1 MKFSESQS
9 KRLVELNA
17 ASDDI
22 NADFDTKESRDRRF
36 YDIERDLIK
45 AEKERLKE
53 LLAAKQL
60 PVNLKCQ
67 RDLENWLLNDEGFTQ
82 VSTPIIISEEKLSKM
97 NLEEDHHLREQIFWM
112 GKNKCLRPML
122 APNLYEVMRDI
133 HKITNEPVRI
143 FEAGPCFRKDSQTSR
158 HLNEFTMLNLVEFAS
173 VPDGKQTE
181 RIEELAAGA
190 MAAVGLEGYRIVTEN
205 SGIYGTTIDI
215 EYNGVEIASGAF
227 GPHPLDANWG
237 VFDTWVGLGIGIERL
252 AMTVG
257 GYQAIKS
264 VARSNNYIDGI
275 TLKLK

>member
-1 MKFSESQS
+1 VKFSESQS